1 MRLMRRSTI
10 NEVLDRR
17 RFRNLLRRHVAQC
30 EREPSRI
37 AAKKLCRLLQ
47 KSRQLRKLVRK
58 QIKNNVPRSSRIHC
72 FAYAFSRERKKLLS
86 GQVTFLL
93 QITKKAKR
101 LQVDSRWR
109 RKQTAAS
116 QTSVFHFKSSKKRC
130 KSSTKVLNANN
141 SEAASI
147 YKNLNHRMNYC
158 KFNLCRDIEK
168 NPGPTYIID
177 PSKR

>member
-1 MRLMRRSTI
+1 M
-10 NEVLDRR
+10 
-17 RFRNLLRRHVAQC
+17 
-30 EREPSRI
+30 
-37 AAKKLCRLLQ
+37 
-47 KSRQLRKLVRK
+47 
-58 QIKNNVPRSSRIHC
+58 
-72 FAYAFSRERKKLLS
+72 S
-86 GQVTFLL
+86 GRVTFLPQL
-93 QITKKAKR
+93 TKKAKR
-101 LQVDSRWR
+101 LQVDSRRR

-177 PSKR
+177 PSKTLHAPYSQGNVAVFGQNAGQQCVAEFVCFDT